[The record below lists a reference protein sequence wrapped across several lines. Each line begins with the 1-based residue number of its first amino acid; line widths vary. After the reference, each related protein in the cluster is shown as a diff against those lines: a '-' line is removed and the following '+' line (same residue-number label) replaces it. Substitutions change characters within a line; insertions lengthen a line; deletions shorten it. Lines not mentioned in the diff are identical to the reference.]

1 MHRYSS
7 LIKLKAKMTPN
18 KTNSIFKG
26 FWNESSYFRFQPS
39 KSQDLSSFL
48 SFFWDRG
55 ALEQVLRSSK
65 RHMIWC
71 RISWLSLLTSSL
83 LDSYKIFWFVDKN
96 RWELTCFCFA
106 FCLFLTMHHAL
117 SVCSPFQHS
126 SQILG
131 WKSCIDVHSSPL
143 RLFHFRVWKQ
153 DSKRWLH
160 KMCLILDT
168 RVWVKIFID

>member
-1 MHRYSS
+1 MHRYNS

-39 KSQDLSSFL
+39 KSQDLSFFSF
-48 SFFWDRG
+48 FFWDRG

-71 RISWLSLLTSSL
+71 RISWLSLLTSFL
-83 LDSYKIFWFVDKN
+83 LDSYKIFWFMDKN
-96 RWELTCFCFA
+96 RWELTCFCFV

-126 SQILG
+126 SIPARSSAENLALMCTAALLDCFTFASEN
-131 WKSCIDVHSSPL
+131 KTANDDCIKCA
-143 RLFHFRVWKQ
+143 WY
-153 DSKRWLH
+153 
-160 KMCLILDT
+160 
-168 RVWVKIFID
+168 